1 MARILVTGG
10 AGFIASELAIR
21 LAADD
26 RNEVVVVDN
35 LLTGR
40 MANLPLREFPNL
52 RFIKCDV
59 NRLED
64 ISGVFY
70 GHRPEH
76 VFHYAAVVGV
86 NRTIENPVMVLRDID
101 GIRNILD
108 LSKNTGVKRVLYA
121 SSSEVYGEPVE
132 IPQNERTTPLNSKL
146 PYAIVKNIGEAFLRS
161 YWKEY
166 GLEYTVF
173 RFFNTYGP
181 RQSRD
186 FVVSKFIRAAL
197 AGEDITLYGDGL
209 QTRTFCYIDDNIDA
223 CLRAYDGREVIND
236 VVNIGSDQE
245 ITIKSLAELV
255 VELTGSRSHIVHLPP
270 LEEGDMTR
278 RMPDI
283 TRMRALLGRELMPLR
298 AGLEKLL
305 AATVPGGCVG

>member
-21 LAADD
+21 LAADPA
-26 RNEVVVVDN
+26 NEVVVVDN
-35 LLTGR
+35 LLTGDVGK
-40 MANLPLREFPNL
+40 LPAVIPPNMH
-52 RFIKCDV
+52 FIKCDV
-59 NRLED
+59 NRFED
-64 ISGVFY
+64 ISSVFY
-70 GHRPEH
+70 AYRFQY

-86 NRTIENPVMVLRDID
+86 KRTTDNPVMVLRDID

-108 LSKNTGVKRVLYA
+108 LSKNMGVKRVLFS

-161 YWKEY
+161 YHKEF

-181 RQSRD
+181 KQSRD

-223 CLRAYDGREVIND
+223 CLRAFHGNEVLND
-236 VVNIGSDQE
+236 VVNIGSDVE
-245 ITIKSLAELV
+245 ITIRGLAELII
-255 VELTGSRSHIVHLPP
+255 ELTGSRSRIIHLPP

-278 RMPDI
+278 RMPDV
-283 TRMRALLGRELMPLR
+283 TRMRALLGREMLPLR
-298 AGLEKLL
+298 DGLVRILEAKNVT
-305 AATVPGGCVG
+305 A

>member
-10 AGFIASELAIR
+10 AGFIASDLAIK
-21 LAADD
+21 LASDPA
-26 RNEVVVVDN
+26 NEVVVVDN
-35 LLTGR
+35 LLTGEFSKLKQ
-40 MANLPLREFPNL
+40 MDNLQ
-52 RFIKCDV
+52 FIKCDV
-59 NRLED
+59 NRFED

-70 GHRPEH
+70 ANCFKY

-86 NRTIENPVMVLRDID
+86 KRTTENPVMVLRDID

-161 YWKEY
+161 YYREF
-166 GLEYTVF
+166 GLEYTIF

-181 RQSRD
+181 KQSHD
-186 FVVSKFIRAAL
+186 FVISKFIKAAL
-197 AGEDITLYGDGL
+197 AGNDITLYGDGL
-209 QTRTFCYIDDNIDA
+209 QTRTFCYIDDNLDA
-223 CLRAYDGREVIND
+223 CLNAFYRGEVLND
-236 VVNIGSDQE
+236 VVNIGSDVE
-245 ITIKSLAELV
+245 ISIKALAELII
-255 VELTGSRSHIVHLPP
+255 EITGSRSEIVHLPP

-283 TRMRALLGRELMPLR
+283 TRMRELLGRDLIPLR
-298 AGLEKLL
+298 EGLERIL
-305 AATVPGGCVG
+305 AEVPVVR

>member
-1 MARILVTGG
+1 MSRILVTGG
-10 AGFIASELAIR
+10 AGFVPSELAAR
-21 LAADD
+21 LAQDPA
-26 RNEVVVVDN
+26 NEVVAVDN
-35 LLTGR
+35 LLTGDER
-40 MANLPLREFPNL
+40 KLPLAEHPNL

-59 NRLED
+59 NRFED
-64 ISGVFY
+64 ISAVVYAF
-70 GHRPEH
+70 RPEF

-86 NRTIENPVMVLRDID
+86 KRTTDNPVMVLRDID
-101 GIRNILD
+101 GIRNVLD
-108 LSKNTGVKRVLYA
+108 LCKNTGVKRVFFS

-161 YWKEY
+161 YQREY

-181 RQSRD
+181 RQSKD

-197 AGEDITLYGDGL
+197 KGEDITVYGDGK
-209 QTRTFCYIDDNIDA
+209 QTRTFCYIDDNVDA
-223 CLRAYDGREVIND
+223 CLTAFRKGEVIND
-236 VVNIGSDQE
+236 VVNIGNDKE
-245 ITIKSLAELV
+245 TTVLDLANLIIRI
-255 VELTGSRSHIVHLPP
+255 TGSASKVVHLPP

-283 TRMRALLGRELMPLR
+283 TRMRQLLGRELLP
-298 AGLEKLL
+298 LEKGIEKIL
-305 AATVPGGCVG
+305 ADTRFILG

>member
-10 AGFIASELAIR
+10 AGFIASDLALK
-21 LAADD
+21 LASDP
-26 RNEVVVVDN
+26 RNDVTVVDN
-35 LLTGR
+35 LLTGDR
-40 MANLPLREFPNL
+40 AKLPATLPANLH
-52 RFIKCDV
+52 FIKCDV
-59 NRLED
+59 NRFED
-64 ISGVFY
+64 ISAVFY
-70 GHRPEH
+70 ANRFEH

-86 NRTIENPVMVLRDID
+86 KRTTDNPVMVLRDID
-101 GIRNILD
+101 GLRNILD
-108 LSKNTGVKRVLYA
+108 LSKNTGVERVLYS

-132 IPQNERTTPLNSKL
+132 IPQNELTTPLNSKL

-161 YWKEY
+161 YHKEY

-181 RQSRD
+181 KQSKD
-186 FVVSKFIRAAL
+186 FVVSKFIRLAL

-223 CLRAYDGREVIND
+223 CMAAYHSREVIND
-236 VVNIGSDQE
+236 VVNIGSDAE
-245 ITIKSLAELV
+245 MTIKDLAKLII
-255 VELTGSRSHIVHLPP
+255 ELTGSSSRIVHLPP

-283 TRMRALLGRELMPLR
+283 ARMRKLLGRELLPLR
-298 AGLEKLL
+298 TGLERIL
-305 AATVPGGCVG
+305 AHSVVAN

>member
-21 LAADD
+21 LAADPA
-26 RNEVVVVDN
+26 NEVVVVDN
-35 LLTGR
+35 LLTGDVGK
-40 MANLPLREFPNL
+40 LPAVMPPNMH
-52 RFIKCDV
+52 FIKCDV
-59 NRLED
+59 NRFED
-64 ISGVFY
+64 ISSVFY
-70 GHRPEH
+70 AYRFQY

-86 NRTIENPVMVLRDID
+86 KRTTDNPVMVLRDID

-108 LSKNTGVKRVLYA
+108 LSKNMGVKRVLFS

-161 YWKEY
+161 YHKEF

-181 RQSRD
+181 KQSRD

-223 CLRAYDGREVIND
+223 CLRAFHGNEVLND
-236 VVNIGSDQE
+236 VVNIGSDVE
-245 ITIKSLAELV
+245 ITIQGLAKLII
-255 VELTGSRSHIVHLPP
+255 ELTGSRSRIIHLPP

-278 RMPDI
+278 RMPDV
-283 TRMRALLGRELMPLR
+283 TRMRALLDREMLPLR
-298 AGLEKLL
+298 DGLVRILEAQKVM
-305 AATVPGGCVG
+305 A

>member
-1 MARILVTGG
+1 MPSILVTGG
-10 AGFIASELAIR
+10 AGFVASDLAIK
-21 LAADD
+21 LASDPQ
-26 RNEVVVVDN
+26 NNVTVVDN
-35 LLTGR
+35 LLTGDR
-40 MANLPLREFPNL
+40 RKLPMRLAPNM

-64 ISGVFY
+64 ISAVFFANRFDY
-70 GHRPEH
+70 

-86 NRTIENPVMVLRDID
+86 KRTTDNPVMVLRDID

-108 LSKNTGVKRVLYA
+108 LSKNTGVQRVLYS

-161 YWKEY
+161 YHKEY
-166 GLEYTVF
+166 GLPYTVF

-181 RQSRD
+181 HQSRD

-197 AGEDITLYGDGL
+197 ANEDITLYGDGS
-209 QTRTFCYIDDNIDA
+209 QTRTFCYIDDNTDA
-223 CLRAYDGREVIND
+223 CLAAFRRGEVLND
-236 VVNIGSDQE
+236 VVNIGSDAE
-245 ITIKSLAELV
+245 ITIKDLARLIIEI
-255 VELTGSRSHIVHLPP
+255 TGSSSRIVHLPP
-270 LEEGDMTR
+270 LAEGDMTR

-283 TRMRALLGRELMPLR
+283 ARMRALLGREPLPLR
-298 AGLEKLL
+298 AGLERIFAL
-305 AATVPGGCVG
+305 AAVAN